1 MYVPYMEQSILII
14 LYDAF
19 AVVLVGL
26 NWKRKVIAV
35 RVTWGMMC
43 AIITF
48 LMLTG
53 VLEAGQAN
61 FNKITGE
68 CFLVHYQGLY

>member
-14 LYDAF
+14 LYDAL

-61 FNKITGE
+61 FNKITG
-68 CFLVHYQGLY
+68 